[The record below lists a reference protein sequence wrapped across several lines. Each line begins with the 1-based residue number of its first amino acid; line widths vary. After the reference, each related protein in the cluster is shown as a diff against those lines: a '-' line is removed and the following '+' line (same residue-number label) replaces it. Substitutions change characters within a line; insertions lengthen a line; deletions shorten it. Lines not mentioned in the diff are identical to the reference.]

1 MQMLQW
7 NARTMTLVAVA
18 AVLTLSVGVMGVWL
32 LLSGQPGTGI
42 MENRDH
48 AAMMGGN
55 DQAGA
60 MMDTAAHDQMMG
72 VPADR
77 GALGGYTGTVGL
89 VMILAF
95 MAMVGSLLYAVVKE
109 RPGERQPA
117 ACWNCERPVER
128 DWEACPYCGARLDEA
143 SQSAQPAE
151 AEPR

>member
-1 MQMLQW
+1 MQTLQW
-7 NARTMTLVAVA
+7 NAHTLTRVAVA

-55 DQAGA
+55 NQAGA
-60 MMDTAAHDQMMG
+60 MTDTAAHAQMMG

-95 MAMVGSLLYAVVKE
+95 VAMVGSFLYAVLKE
-109 RPGERQPA
+109 RPGQRQPA
-117 ACWNCERPVER
+117 ACPNCERPVELE
-128 DWEACPYCGARLDEA
+128 WEACPYCGARLDDA
-143 SQSAQPAE
+143 SRIALPV
-151 AEPR
+151 R

>member
-1 MQMLQW
+1 MQTLQW
-7 NARTMTLVAVA
+7 NIRTMTLVAVA

-32 LLSGQPGTGI
+32 LFSGQPGAGI

-48 AAMMGGN
+48 TAIMGGN

-60 MMDTAAHDQMMG
+60 MMDTAKHDQMMG

-89 VMILAF
+89 VMILVF
-95 MAMVGSLLYAVVKE
+95 MALIGSLLYAVVKE
-109 RPGERQPA
+109 RPSQRQPA
-117 ACWNCERPVER
+117 ACWNCERPVEL
-128 DWEACPYCGARLDEA
+128 DWETCPYCGARLDEA
-143 SQSAQPAE
+143 SQSAHSAE